1 MSNAIAWLRADEQG
15 TETVEWL
22 ATAIVIMIV
31 SLAMSAALT
40 ILLAWTE
47 GWL

>member
-1 MSNAIAWLRADEQG
+1 MSNVIAWLRADEQG

-22 ATAIVIMIV
+22 ATGVLIMIV

-40 ILLAWTE
+40 ILLAWIE